1 MATEFKPNYAIH
13 PGILLLEEIEAL
25 NMTQKEVAEKIGVSK
40 TIINEVIKGKRGINA
55 ELAVRLESA
64 LESPARFWWNA
75 QSLYDETMARVKL
88 NLIELAIAAV

>member
-1 MATEFKPNYAIH
+1 MATEFNPNYAIH

-40 TIINEVIKGKRGINA
+40 TIINEVIKGYGINA

-64 LESPARFWWNA
+64 LKA
-75 QSLYDETMARVKL
+75 LRVFG
-88 NLIELAIAAV
+88 